1 MSTTAAEGWRAH
13 WPVLLAAWIGLSST
27 AATLWLLW
35 SQIGVDFA
43 VLWAAANGANPYAHD
58 ALPFAY
64 PPTTLLWLA
73 PLRLVPM
80 QPGFVLWTIASVLLF
95 SWASWR
101 LYDARPTALALIS
114 PAISIALV
122 PGQTSLLAAAGLIA
136 AFTAKSPIW
145 RGTLLGA
152 VLTFKP
158 QLVLLAPFILLFA
171 RERAAFAA
179 MAFVAAS
186 ICAVATTILGVAI
199 WADWLGS
206 IPHFQQVVSDRAL
219 WMSGVS
225 PAAFARAVDMPML
238 PMLVLGCLA
247 GLVLASRAGRLDNP
261 HKAALVAAASL
272 FAAPYAL
279 RYDLVAIAPLMS
291 MLILTRPVRDAL
303 VACVAYSASFGPLC
317 LVAAAYSLWP
327 GKETG
332 PKR

>member
-1 MSTTAAEGWRAH
+1 MTTGSEGGWRAH

-35 SQIGVDFA
+35 SQVGVDYA
-43 VLWAAANGANPYAHD
+43 VQWAAANGANPYARD

-73 PLRLVPM
+73 PLRLVAM
-80 QPGFVLWTIASVLLF
+80 WPGFVVWTIASVLLF
-95 SWASWR
+95 AWASWR
-101 LYDARPTALALIS
+101 LYDARPTALAIIS
-114 PAISIALV
+114 PAISIALL
-122 PGQTSLLAAAGLIA
+122 PGQTSLIAAAALIA

-145 RGTLLGA
+145 RGALLGA

-158 QLVLLAPFILLFA
+158 QLVLLAPLVLLFA
-171 RERAAFAA
+171 GERIAFAA
-179 MAFVAAS
+179 MAVVAAS
-186 ICAVATTILGVAI
+186 ICALATAILGVGI
-199 WADWLGS
+199 WSDWLGS
-206 IPHFQQVVSDRAL
+206 IPHFNQVVSDRGL
-219 WMSGVS
+219 WASAVS
-225 PAAFARAVDMPML
+225 PAAFARAIDIPML

-247 GLVLASRAGRLDNP
+247 GLALASRAGRLDDA
-261 HKAALVAAASL
+261 HKAALVATASL

-291 MLILTRPVRDAL
+291 MLILSRPVRDAL

-317 LVAAAYSLWP
+317 LFAAAYGLWP
-327 GKETG
+327 GKGTG

>member
-1 MSTTAAEGWRAH
+1 MTTTAAEGWRAH
-13 WPVLLAAWIGLSST
+13 WPVWLAAWIGVSST

-43 VLWAAANGANPYAHD
+43 VLWAAANGANPYARD

-73 PLRLVPM
+73 PLRLVAM
-80 QPGFVLWTIASVLLF
+80 WPGFVLWTIASVVLF
-95 SWASWR
+95 AWATWR
-101 LYDARPTALALIS
+101 LYDSRPTALAIIS

-136 AFTAKSPIW
+136 AFVTKSPLW
-145 RGTLLGA
+145 RGALLGA

-158 QLVLLAPFILLFA
+158 QLVLLAPLVLLFA

-179 MAFVAAS
+179 MAAVVAA
-186 ICAVATTILGVAI
+186 ICALATAI
-199 WADWLGS
+199 FGAGIWSDWLSS
-206 IPHFQQVVSDRAL
+206 IPYFQQVVSDRAL

-225 PAAFARAVDMPML
+225 PAAFARAIGIPML
-238 PMLVLGCLA
+238 PMLVLGALA
-247 GLVLASRAGRLDNP
+247 GLVLASRAGALDDR
-261 HKAALVAAASL
+261 HKAALVATASL
-272 FAAPYAL
+272 LAAPYAL

-291 MLILTRPVRDAL
+291 LLILTRPVREAL

-317 LVAAAYSLWP
+317 LVAAASGLWP

-332 PKR
+332 AKR